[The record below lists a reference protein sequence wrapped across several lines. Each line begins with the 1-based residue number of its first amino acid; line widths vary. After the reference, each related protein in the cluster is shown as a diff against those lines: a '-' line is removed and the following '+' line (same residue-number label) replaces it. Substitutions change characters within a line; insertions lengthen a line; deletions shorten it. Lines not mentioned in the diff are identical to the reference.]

1 MVHLQ
6 NHNTH
11 NTIDMK
17 ALTTLAAA
25 AGLLFGVMAAG
36 CTSEEIV
43 SPGTPNGD
51 GTIEESEKPNHDE
64 RFPFAVWTDEAGI
77 VHFDVKLDENGSYPA
92 KDVVLRN
99 LAGNGWELDKCYT
112 YQYSGPVDN
121 KYEYRLLEDDFI
133 FGVVG
138 GDASPKFFFTDEENA
153 IHYYRW
159 DGACTGQPEL
169 GEHFA
174 TDNVPYSYDAKSG
187 VLDCNILGWYKVIV
201 STPTELWL
209 GTGNDPSKEPYYY
222 QFVRYV
228 KASPETVAA
237 WNEKYTD

>member
-6 NHNTH
+6 HHNTH

-25 AGLLFGVMAAG
+25 AGLLFEVMAVG
-36 CTSEEIV
+36 CTSDEADTPDI
-43 SPGTPNGD
+43 PNG
-51 GTIEESEKPNHDE
+51 GEIEEPDNKTYDE
-64 RFPFAVWTDEAGI
+64 RFPFPVWTDEAGI
-77 VHFDVKLDENGSYPA
+77 MHFDVKLDDKGKYPA

-99 LAGNGWELDKCYT
+99 LAGTGWELDKCYT
-112 YQYSGPVDN
+112 YDWQGASSGPFRYIFHEDN
-121 KYEYRLLEDDFI
+121 YIYGL
-133 FGVVG
+133 VG
-138 GDASPKFFFTDEENA
+138 GDASPKFFFADEENA

-187 VLDCNILGWYKVIV
+187 VLDCNILGWYRVIV

-209 GTGNDPSKEPYYY
+209 GLGDDPSKEPYYY

-228 KASPETVAA
+228 KASPEMVAA

>member
-1 MVHLQ
+1 M
-6 NHNTH
+6 TH
-11 NTIDMK
+11 K
-17 ALTTLAAA
+17 TTFAIV
-25 AGLLFGVMAAG
+25 GTLLSILAAG
-36 CTSEEIV
+36 CASEEILTPDTPTDDG
-43 SPGTPNGD
+43 SKALPGAT
-51 GTIEESEKPNHDE
+51 SYDE

-77 VHFDVKLDENGSYPA
+77 MHFDVMLDENGAYPA
-92 KDVVLRN
+92 KEVVLSN

-112 YQYSGPVDN
+112 YLYYGPENN
-121 KYEYRLLEDDFI
+121 KYEYRFVESDYIYHL
-133 FGVVG
+133 VG
-138 GDASPKFFFTDEENA
+138 GDASPKFFFTDKENA
-153 IHYYRW
+153 VHYYRW
-159 DGACTGQPEL
+159 DGDCTGQPEL

-187 VLDCNILGWYKVIV
+187 VLDCSILGWYKVIV

-209 GTGNDPSKEPYYY
+209 GTGHDPSKEPYYY